1 MTTRLFVAV
10 SPPDHVAEELER
22 MCVGLPG
29 ARWSDPEQYH
39 LTLRFMGEVD
49 GLVFDQVAEAL
60 AEVTFE
66 PFDIQLEGFGCFPP
80 RGQPKV
86 LWAGVNPKQPLID
99 LRRRVE
105 RVMRSARIATEGRKY
120 TPHLTVARL
129 AGTPLPRLMR
139 FLAAHALYRSEPFR
153 VDAFHLY
160 SSRLHPDGAMH
171 EIEYTFSLD

>member
-1 MTTRLFVAV
+1 
-10 SPPDHVAEELER
+10 

-49 GLVFDQVAEAL
+49 GLVYDQVAEAL

-105 RVMRSARIATEGRKY
+105 RVMRSARIATN
-120 TPHLTVARL
+120 LS
-129 AGTPLPRLMR
+129 AGSKLPRACSM
-139 FLAAHALYRSEPFR
+139 P
-153 VDAFHLY
+153 
-160 SSRLHPDGAMH
+160 
-171 EIEYTFSLD
+171 T